1 MHGLPSIVVVYFI
14 VAGVLT
20 VSFLFVAI
28 IRLRD
33 QRHEGV
39 STETWPYETEPS
51 PPTAAAATNHDAEP
65 SLFRSAETT
74 QYEAGSSLLTPAER
88 SFFGVLRQALGS
100 QYYICPKVRLADIIR
115 PASQSSRS
123 GWQTAFNR
131 ISAKHV
137 DFAICSP
144 NDLSVVGVI
153 ELDDR
158 THRRFERG
166 FRDSTVDAA
175 LSGAGIR
182 VIRVQASE
190 YYSQPAVRDLVL
202 NSLKRTAEPSASISS
217 RGLPAGGKG
226 ARRQL
231 TLNLAN

>member
-1 MHGLPSIVVVYFI
+1 VHSLLPILFVYCIVAVVVTVGLLL
-14 VAGVLT
+14 VA
-20 VSFLFVAI
+20 VS
-28 IRLRD
+28 RRD
-33 QRHEGV
+33 QGHKAFAA
-39 STETWPYETEPS
+39 ETRTYETELS
-51 PPTAAAATNHDAEP
+51 PPKPAD
-65 SLFRSAETT
+65 TT
-74 QYEAGSSLLTPAER
+74 KHEAKPALLKRADTTEYEAEASLLTPAER
-88 SFFGVLRQALGS
+88 SFFGVLRQALMGE
-100 QYYICPKVRLADIIR
+100 YYICPKVRLADIIR

-175 LSGAGIR
+175 LSGAGIP

-202 NSLKRTAEPSASISS
+202 NSLKRPAEPPANISS
-217 RGLPAGGKG
+217 QRLSAGGKG

-231 TLNLAN
+231 TPNLAN